1 MATTHQDTNVN
12 QLVINKMT
20 KQEYDN
26 LSQVS
31 DTELYLVEE
40 QVDNVVTQNST
51 NPVQSGAVYE
61 ALQNVQNLTADDGI
75 DITNNVIST
84 KIDNDTIQFNSNG
97 EMYCA
102 NAGSL
107 KQVDCSTYRGVAGE
121 IVQHIGYNNTSLN
134 LINGHIYKLGTEQR
148 TRLVVSEN
156 DFIQAGNYD
165 YVGPY
170 PSSISTSIYS
180 DYGMDHYTW
189 VTNKPFANLAV
200 GDLFWKLPYNDT
212 DYHNVAEVQRVA
224 HIAESS
230 VVLDNGIVL
239 YSLSQLHQF
248 SVNLAEG
255 YSDGNIILFKNQD
268 DYFLG
273 GLFIP
278 INSYITETTYDA
290 LVWQPIGVQSYND
303 LSDKP
308 LSVESS
314 KVKYTLSDGTTKL
327 TLALESELFSGNYND
342 LTDKP
347 FQNFSFV
354 FPDYKTVALLIDVT
368 DWYDNN
374 SQTTYNYNLFA
385 NVFAVRTYGNCEP
398 SGTFN
403 IAAKANWARG
413 YLVRYS
419 KNTFFSVSIVSY
431 NSHKYIAMNKSNSS
445 STNVY
450 MHGYMTSLL
459 STPIFVNTNDVTIL
473 YQGSEY

>member
-1 MATTHQDTNVN
+1 MALTHQDTAVN
-12 QLVINKMT
+12 QLIINRLT
-20 KQEYDN
+20 KQEFDN
-26 LSQVS
+26 LPSYS
-31 DTELYLVEE
+31 NTELYIVPE
-40 QVDNVVTQNST
+40 QLDSVVTQNST

-61 ALQNVQNLTADDGI
+61 AIQNVQNLTADDGI

-121 IVQHIGYNNTSLN
+121 IVQHIGYDNTSLN

-278 INSYITETTYDA
+278 INSYITETTYDV

-314 KVKYTLSDGTTKL
+314 KVKYTLSNGTTKL
-327 TLALESELFSGNYND
+327 TLAQEGDLKEVAFSGSYND
-342 LTDKP
+342 LTDKL
-347 FQNFSFV
+347 QNATTSAAGLMSASDKTLLGHYNIIYTYSNAGLSPGLTDAFLKKFIDYIKQNYAGNVVMGVLQPSFIGCFYGYSYNDANYSSFLLIHWGGIV
-354 FPDYKTVALLIDVT
+354 FFGENNGTFYRKTV
-368 DWYDNN
+368 
-374 SQTTYNYNLFA
+374 TT
-385 NVFAVRTYGNCEP
+385 
-398 SGTFN
+398 S
-403 IAAKANWARG
+403 
-413 YLVRYS
+413 
-419 KNTFFSVSIVSY
+419 
-431 NSHKYIAMNKSNSS
+431 
-445 STNVY
+445 
-450 MHGYMTSLL
+450 
-459 STPIFVNTNDVTIL
+459 
-473 YQGSEY
+473 